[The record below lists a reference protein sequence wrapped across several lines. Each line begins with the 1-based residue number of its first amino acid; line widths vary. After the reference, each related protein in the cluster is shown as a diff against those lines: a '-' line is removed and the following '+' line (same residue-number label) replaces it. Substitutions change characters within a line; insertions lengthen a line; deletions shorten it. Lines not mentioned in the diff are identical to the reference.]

1 MGISM
6 RTIKFQADLASA
18 DDAVLNTLME
28 ELEVRS
34 KADFLAKA
42 LALMNWAVKE
52 KKRGHRIVTID
63 EQGDVIREL
72 VTPELERVAPDF
84 DLPSISTT
92 WTLQEVESFGKL
104 ASETQP
110 KPTSHLIQA
119 MNRR

>member
-1 MGISM
+1 MK
-6 RTIKFQADLASA
+6 TVKFQADLAST
-18 DDAVLNTLME
+18 DEVVLNTLME

-72 VTPELERVAPDF
+72 VTPELERVAPEF
-84 DLPSISTT
+84 ELPSISTT
-92 WTLQEVESFGKL
+92 WTLQEVESFGEL
-104 ASETQP
+104 ASESQP
-110 KPTSHLIQA
+110 KPTTHLIRA

>member
-1 MGISM
+1 M
-6 RTIKFQADLASA
+6 RTVKFQADLAST
-18 DDAVLNTLME
+18 DELVLNTLME

-52 KKRGHRIVTID
+52 KKRGRRIVTID
-63 EQGDVIREL
+63 EQGDVLREL
-72 VTPELERVAPDF
+72 VTPELERIAPEF
-84 DLPSISTT
+84 DLPSVSTT

-104 ASETQP
+104 ASGEKP
-110 KPTSHLIQA
+110 KPTSHLIRA

>member
-1 MGISM
+1 MK
-6 RTIKFQADLASA
+6 TIKFQADLASS
-18 DDAVLNTLME
+18 DDAVLNALME
-28 ELEVRS
+28 DLEVRS

-63 EQGDVIREL
+63 EDGDVIREL
-72 VTPELERVAPDF
+72 ITPELERVAPEF

-92 WTLQEVESFGKL
+92 WTLEEVESFGKL
-104 ASETQP
+104 ASKSQP
-110 KPTSHLIQA
+110 KPTPHLIRA

>member
-1 MGISM
+1 MK
-6 RTIKFQADLASA
+6 TVKFQADLASA
-18 DDAVLNTLME
+18 DDAVLNVLME

-72 VTPELERVAPDF
+72 VTPELERIAPEF

-92 WTLQEVESFGKL
+92 WTVQEVESFGKL
-104 ASETQP
+104 ASQGKA
-110 KPTSHLIQA
+110 KPTTHLIRA